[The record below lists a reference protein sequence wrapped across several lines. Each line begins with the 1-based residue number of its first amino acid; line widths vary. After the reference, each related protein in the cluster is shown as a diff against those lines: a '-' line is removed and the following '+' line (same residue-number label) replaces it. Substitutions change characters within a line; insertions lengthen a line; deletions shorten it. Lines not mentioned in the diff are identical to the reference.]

1 MTVELGIV
9 LTTVLGI
16 AFGVLVTNWIWFRRL
31 YGIFKIDCTDPNKD
45 TCRLELNSLD
55 LDTLAQK
62 KYIVL
67 EVDAEFPDSRD

>member
-16 AFGVLVTNWIWFRRL
+16 AFGVLVTNWIWFRRR